1 MKNDI
6 LMLLGL
12 IIAIVVLLILAK
24 TYSFIPQF
32 RTSLPLSTSVNMSG
46 ATFKVEVANTAEK
59 RSKGLSGK
67 DSLAENTGM
76 LFVFDKQDKYQF
88 WMKNTKIALDIVW
101 ISEDKKIV
109 DFYQNAQP
117 EPNIPDSQLKKYA
130 PSQQVLYVLEINA
143 NSIEKYGIHIGDK
156 VDFKL

>member
-12 IIAIVVLLILAK
+12 IIAIIVLLILAK

-32 RTSLPLSTSVNMSG
+32 SASLPSSTSVNISG
-46 ATFKVEVANTAEK
+46 AAFRVEVANTAEK
-59 RSKGLSGK
+59 RSKGLSGR
-67 DSLAENTGM
+67 DSLEENAGM
-76 LFVFDKQDKYQF
+76 LFVFDKPDKYQF

-101 ISEDKKIV
+101 ISENKKIV

-130 PSQQVLYVLEINA
+130 PSQEALYVLEINA
-143 NSIEKYGIHIGDK
+143 NSIEKYQIQIGDK
-156 VDFKL
+156 VDFSL